1 MKNKGLIYSFIVM
14 LLWGLLF
21 PTVKM
26 GYRAFGISSV
36 GDILSFAGLR
46 FLICGILITAFA
58 VVRNPQGVK
67 ELRKHWHMV
76 LLSGLFAIILHYGF
90 TYTAL
95 SLTDGSKTA
104 ILKQLGAVFYIC
116 FAALFFADDRLTWQK
131 VIGLVLGIGGIV
143 VINVD
148 ASGIKFQVGDLLI
161 IAASFCTVFSN
172 ITSKKVFQYVEP
184 ILSTGVSQLFGG
196 IVLLIVG
203 LMSGGEIWTVVPKT
217 GEQMM
222 VLAVILMASI
232 ISYCLWF
239 LIVQK
244 EKLSKLFIIKF
255 SEPLFAAIFGWI
267 LLGEDTLNANYIA
280 AFILI
285 SAGIIVANLKK
296 SFRKGYNGKT
306 DCVEQHR

>member
-21 PTVKM
+21 PSVKI

-46 FLICGILITAFA
+46 FLICGILITTFA
-58 VVRNPQGVK
+58 VVRNPQGADVLK
-67 ELRKHWHMV
+67 KHWHMV

-131 VIGLVLGIGGIV
+131 VIGLVLGIGGILA
-143 VINVD
+143 INID
-148 ASGIKFQVGDLLI
+148 SSGIKFQIGDLLI
-161 IAASFCTVFSN
+161 IASSFCTVFSN

-196 IVLLIVG
+196 IALLIVG
-203 LMSGGEIWTVVPKT
+203 MLSGGKIRTVIPKT
-217 GEQMM
+217 GEQIII
-222 VLAVILMASI
+222 LAIILMASI

-239 LIVQK
+239 IIVQK
-244 EKLSKLFIIKF
+244 EKLSKLFMIKF

-267 LLGEDTLNANYIA
+267 LLGEDMLNISYIA

-285 SAGIIVANLKK
+285 SAGIVVANIKQP
-296 SFRKGYNGKT
+296 R
-306 DCVEQHR
+306 QP